1 MDLVQSDL
9 GAYFM
14 TMGVS
19 FQGWEDEPVWFIDSE
34 QLQEY
39 NFYCEVNHISTWKLV
54 TKILVGNIN
63 LLLIHWCLFLKTK

>member
-14 TMGVS
+14 RMGVS

-39 NFYCEVNHISTWKLV
+39 NFVLRSISYQLMKACNQDLS
-54 TKILVGNIN
+54 GQ
-63 LLLIHWCLFLKTK
+63 H